1 MIRSNQFQWLLAN
14 PFVGSRT
21 IHIQVFFRR
30 TIYPHRTAHLW
41 PLRDNTLWRSCTIRP
56 CKRPFDWFSL
66 SYAERTAVPFC
77 CGVSCGLLLR
87 YMPNWE
93 SNTGTVAVVEAKYT
107 GTVTV
112 VGECESFRS
121 ERDQRN
127 LRNNER
133 ILVELRKL
141 GEVFVF

>member
-1 MIRSNQFQWLLAN
+1 MYRFHWDLL
-14 PFVGSRT
+14 T
-21 IHIQVFFRR
+21 M
-30 TIYPHRTAHLW
+30 
-41 PLRDNTLWRSCTIRP
+41 
-56 CKRPFDWFSL
+56 SL
-66 SYAERTAVPFC
+66 
-77 CGVSCGLLLR
+77 
-87 YMPNWE
+87 MQ

-133 ILVELRKL
+133 ILVELRKP